1 MFFEIIFSEL
11 SEWVRERDAER
22 ETQRERHRER
32 DAERERRRERDAE
45 RDAER
50 ETQRERDA
58 ERETQRE
65 TQRERRRE
73 NFVYF
78 LRTPFMAACLTNI
91 ILVFIKNLICFPNY
105 KKSHFRFIF
114 YLSTLQKLLK
124 VDTAYLFLHSWNP
137 KKWLLSMQRDAEV
150 VKYQVYQIH
159 VLVAAFLHNK
169 QLLVQI
175 HW

>member
-1 MFFEIIFSEL
+1 MSER
-11 SEWVRERDAER
+11 ERRRERDAERETQRETQRERRRERDAER
-22 ETQRERHRER
+22 ETQRER
-32 DAERERRRERDAE
+32 RR
-45 RDAER
+45 ER
-50 ETQRERDA
+50 ETQRERRRERRR

-124 VDTAYLFLHSWNP
+124 VDTAYLFLHS
-137 KKWLLSMQRDAEV
+137 
-150 VKYQVYQIH
+150 
-159 VLVAAFLHNK
+159 
-169 QLLVQI
+169 
-175 HW
+175 

>member
-1 MFFEIIFSEL
+1 M
-11 SEWVRERDAER
+11 RERDAER

-32 DAERERRRERDAE
+32 DAERETQRERCRE

-50 ETQRERDA
+50 ETQRERRRERETPRERRRESDA
-58 ERETQRE
+58 EREIE
-65 TQRERRRE
+65 RERRRE

-124 VDTAYLFLHSWNP
+124 VDTAYLFLHS
-137 KKWLLSMQRDAEV
+137 
-150 VKYQVYQIH
+150 
-159 VLVAAFLHNK
+159 
-169 QLLVQI
+169 
-175 HW
+175 

>member
-1 MFFEIIFSEL
+1 MRERDAER
-11 SEWVRERDAER
+11 ERHRERDTERDAER
-22 ETQRERHRER
+22 ETQRERCRER

-50 ETQRERDA
+50 

-124 VDTAYLFLHSWNP
+124 VDTAYLFLHS
-137 KKWLLSMQRDAEV
+137 
-150 VKYQVYQIH
+150 
-159 VLVAAFLHNK
+159 
-169 QLLVQI
+169 
-175 HW
+175 